1 MLRNTN
7 VLISGAG
14 IAGLTLAYW
23 LEQAGFS
30 PTIVEKRPDLS
41 DEGYMI
47 DFYGV
52 GAGWLIR
59 SKKTVPQR
67 ATTS

>member
-1 MLRNTN
+1 MDRLK

-23 LEQAGFS
+23 LEKYGFS
-30 PTIVEKRPDLS
+30 PSLVEKRLDLS

-47 DFYGV
+47 DFLGPGFKSFFLDQIV
-52 GAGWLIR
+52 AKSII
-59 SKKTVPQR
+59 K
-67 ATTS
+67 